1 MQKIEIILEGEDA
14 EKCAKLINALATETI
29 KYYDVVATNI
39 YCGHAAVK
47 KGFSEL
53 QIPAFMVQSN
63 TTIIK
68 EKNSGQKKK
77 K

>member
-1 MQKIEIILEGEDA
+1 MQKIEIILEGAEA
-14 EKCAKLINALATETI
+14 EKCAKLINDLATATI
-29 KYYDVVATNI
+29 KHYDVVATNI

-53 QIPAFMVQSN
+53 QIPSFMMQ
-63 TTIIK
+63 TTTTK
-68 EKNSGQKKK
+68 EKTSGQKRKK